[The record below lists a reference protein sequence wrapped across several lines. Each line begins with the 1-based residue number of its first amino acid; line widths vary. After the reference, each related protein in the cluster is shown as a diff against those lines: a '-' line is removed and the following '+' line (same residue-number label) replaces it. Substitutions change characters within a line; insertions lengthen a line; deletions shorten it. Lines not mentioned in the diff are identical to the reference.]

1 MSDLI
6 IETDSSIATEL
17 ESIIFPWMTIEK
29 DGNYYTIEAQVK
41 IKDIP
46 EELRKGWNAE
56 WLLQLMWK
64 RRLYWN
70 LNPPELKKQNQKFRF
85 GEGCWVML
93 RVGDLV
99 SIKFEKIKGEIVEF
113 KNNRILIFDYKS
125 KLKYWVYIDDIV
137 KITLCA

>member
-1 MSDLI
+1 MNDLI
-6 IETDSSIATEL
+6 IETDSSIATEI

-46 EELRKGWNAE
+46 EELREGWNAE

-70 LNPPELKKQNQKFRF
+70 LNPPELKEAEPR
-85 GEGCWVML
+85 
-93 RVGDLV
+93 V
-99 SIKFEKIKGEIVEF
+99 SIWK
-113 KNNRILIFDYKS
+113 RILNY
-125 KLKYWVYIDDIV
+125 V
-137 KITLCA
+137 KGG

>member
-6 IETDSSIATEL
+6 IETDSSIATEI

-46 EELRKGWNAE
+46 EELREGWNAE

-70 LNPPELKKQNQKFRF
+70 LNPPELKEAEPR
-85 GEGCWVML
+85 
-93 RVGDLV
+93 V
-99 SIKFEKIKGEIVEF
+99 SIWK
-113 KNNRILIFDYKS
+113 RILNY
-125 KLKYWVYIDDIV
+125 V
-137 KITLCA
+137 KGR

>member
-6 IETDSSIATEL
+6 IETDSSIATEI

-46 EELRKGWNAE
+46 EELREGWNAE

-70 LNPPELKKQNQKFRF
+70 LNPPELKEAEPR
-85 GEGCWVML
+85 
-93 RVGDLV
+93 V
-99 SIKFEKIKGEIVEF
+99 SIWK
-113 KNNRILIFDYKS
+113 RILNY
-125 KLKYWVYIDDIV
+125 V
-137 KITLCA
+137 KGG

>member
-6 IETDSSIATEL
+6 IETDSSIATEI

-29 DGNYYTIEAQVK
+29 NGNYYTIEAQVK

-46 EELRKGWNAE
+46 EELREGWNAE

-70 LNPPELKKQNQKFRF
+70 LNPPELKEAEPR
-85 GEGCWVML
+85 
-93 RVGDLV
+93 V
-99 SIKFEKIKGEIVEF
+99 SIWK
-113 KNNRILIFDYKS
+113 RILNY
-125 KLKYWVYIDDIV
+125 V
-137 KITLCA
+137 KGG

>member
-6 IETDSSIATEL
+6 IKTDSSIAVEL

-46 EELRKGWNAE
+46 EELREGWNAE
-56 WLLQLMWK
+56 WLLRLMVK

-70 LNPPELKKQNQKFRF
+70 LNPPEPKEAEPK
-85 GEGCWVML
+85 
-93 RVGDLV
+93 V
-99 SIKFEKIKGEIVEF
+99 SIWRRVLGYVKG
-113 KNNRILIFDYKS
+113 
-125 KLKYWVYIDDIV
+125 W
-137 KITLCA
+137 

>member
-1 MSDLI
+1 MSNLI
-6 IETDSSIATEL
+6 IETDSSIATEI

-46 EELRKGWNAE
+46 EELREGWNAE

-70 LNPPELKKQNQKFRF
+70 LNPPELKEAEPR
-85 GEGCWVML
+85 
-93 RVGDLV
+93 V
-99 SIKFEKIKGEIVEF
+99 SIWK
-113 KNNRILIFDYKS
+113 RILNY
-125 KLKYWVYIDDIV
+125 V
-137 KITLCA
+137 KGG

>member
-6 IETDSSIATEL
+6 IETDSSIATEI

-46 EELRKGWNAE
+46 EELREGWNAE

-70 LNPPELKKQNQKFRF
+70 LNPPELKKAEPK
-85 GEGCWVML
+85 
-93 RVGDLV
+93 V
-99 SIKFEKIKGEIVEF
+99 SFWK
-113 KNNRILIFDYKS
+113 RILNH
-125 KLKYWVYIDDIV
+125 V
-137 KITLCA
+137 KGG